1 MNKNFL
7 LTIFVSL
14 MWCLPISANEVG
26 KNVYLNACGSNP
38 DKYYDSPLNIEN
50 ILVEAPNKIVK
61 LEKSKYDREFQ
72 TLATSRIELDGNEFE
87 ISVSNFRDLIIKSN
101 TGELLEERKISGAS
115 SIYEFKHKNKIVAW
129 GVGWHKYCKEYYS
142 DIDFT
147 VLRIFVP
154 IKKNNKVSIQQ
165 TVVSLNLS
173 ETYKA
178 TSNSDNLILAHGED
192 ILGSSGAA
200 TYYYEGVQFFEIDN
214 QNDLK
219 PIVSFDELNK
229 KIDIEKLDPGK
240 IIITFA
246 KYNEFQL
253 LQKYTKENFDEI
265 YKDLRNNYFW
275 DFYYEWDDYPN
286 VGPEFKKYLMEM
298 EAKERLYEDI
308 PPINDEEI
316 SNIKKNCFSKDNYKD
331 ITDLVRNCYYWY
343 SSLVLEVPKQ

>member
-1 MNKNFL
+1 MYFLIMKLNILHTMNKNFL

-14 MWCLPISANEVG
+14 MWCLTISANEVG

-115 SIYEFKHKNKIVAW
+115 SIYEFKHENKIVAW

-253 LQKYTKENFDEI
+253 LQK
-265 YKDLRNNYFW
+265 LQ
-275 DFYYEWDDYPN
+275 
-286 VGPEFKKYLMEM
+286 KKTSM
-298 EAKERLYEDI
+298 KFTRI
-308 PPINDEEI
+308 
-316 SNIKKNCFSKDNYKD
+316 
-331 ITDLVRNCYYWY
+331 
-343 SSLVLEVPKQ
+343 

>member
-1 MNKNFL
+1 MKKLL
-7 LTIFVSL
+7 LTIFLSL
-14 MWCLPISANEVG
+14 IWCLPISANEVG
-26 KNVYLNACGSNP
+26 KNVYLNACGNNS

-229 KIDIEKLDPGK
+229 KI
-240 IIITFA
+240 
-246 KYNEFQL
+246 
-253 LQKYTKENFDEI
+253 
-265 YKDLRNNYFW
+265 
-275 DFYYEWDDYPN
+275 
-286 VGPEFKKYLMEM
+286 
-298 EAKERLYEDI
+298 
-308 PPINDEEI
+308 